1 MAHEKAVKDL
11 KNIIAEVERQKE
23 AAMREVAELKVQL
36 KMIEETRDVIRR
48 DLIDANRA
56 IREGD
61 EARDLMRCETH
72 ACIMLTTDLSLTV
85 RSALLCTCVRAD
97 VIFVVV

>member
-72 ACIMLTTDLSLTV
+72 ACIMLITDLSLTV
-85 RSALLCTCVRAD
+85 
-97 VIFVVV
+97 